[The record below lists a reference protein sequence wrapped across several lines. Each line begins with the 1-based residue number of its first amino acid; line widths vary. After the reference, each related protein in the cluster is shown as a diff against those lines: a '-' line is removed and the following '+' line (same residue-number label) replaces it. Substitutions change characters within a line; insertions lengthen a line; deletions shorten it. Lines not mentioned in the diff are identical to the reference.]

1 MVLVGLFSSAFT
13 LILKAFIDILTEGE
27 KNKRELYK
35 LMFQRKTDAVEN
47 AMSWYQE
54 SFDCLSAMRLAC
66 IELRNNLN
74 TVDYSRF
81 LISSQKAMKVSEEAP
96 TRLNPLYLYYSPS
109 EIEQNY
115 ETTTSLYY
123 ISSAQKEIYDI
134 GQKILGLSEN
144 GILPESKEIKE
155 LMHQAQPIFDGLIR
169 AIDVQIKTIVE
180 IQKRL
185 RVEYQ
190 DYSFKHNKSFLEKGI

>member
-1 MVLVGLFSSAFT
+1 
-13 LILKAFIDILTEGE
+13 
-27 KNKRELYK
+27 
-35 LMFQRKTDAVEN
+35 
-47 AMSWYQE
+47 
-54 SFDCLSAMRLAC
+54 
-66 IELRNNLN
+66 
-74 TVDYSRF
+74 
-81 LISSQKAMKVSEEAP
+81 MKVSEEAP